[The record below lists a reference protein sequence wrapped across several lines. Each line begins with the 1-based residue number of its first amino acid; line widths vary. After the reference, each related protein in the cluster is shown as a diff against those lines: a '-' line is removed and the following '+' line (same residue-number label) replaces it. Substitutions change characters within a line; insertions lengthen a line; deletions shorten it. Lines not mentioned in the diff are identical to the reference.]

1 MTGKKLLSVAE
12 IARGLEIPESTVHYW
27 KNRFAQHLPSVGK
40 GRQKRFKPEAVE
52 VFGTI
57 SRMLKEGHTAR
68 DVMDSLS
75 QSYPLQANALA
86 EADTQGS
93 PVQQYG
99 METAVKMAAA
109 MGSELARSISEGI
122 KSALGTPEGTAALPE
137 EITQAT
143 ERIASNTAELEML
156 RTENEALKEKM
167 SIMEAEMVRLR
178 KDRREMEKYLL
189 DKIKSVTT

>member
-12 IARGLEIPESTVHYW
+12 IARELEIPESTVHYW

-57 SRMLKEGHTAR
+57 ARMLKEGHTAR

-86 EADTQGS
+86 ETDQQAS

-109 MGSELARSISEGI
+109 MGSELAKSISEGI
-122 KSALGTPEGTAALPE
+122 KSALGTPEGTAALPA
-137 EITQAT
+137 EITEAT
-143 ERIASNTAELEML
+143 ERIASNTAELEFL

-167 SIMEAEMVRLR
+167 SIMEAEMIRLR

-189 DKIKSVTT
+189 DKIKRVTT